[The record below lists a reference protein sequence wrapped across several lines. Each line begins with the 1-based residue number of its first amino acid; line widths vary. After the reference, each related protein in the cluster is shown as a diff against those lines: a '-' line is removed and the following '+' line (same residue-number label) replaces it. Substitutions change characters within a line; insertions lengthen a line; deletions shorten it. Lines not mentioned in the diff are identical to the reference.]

1 MTNKLKIFRTIK
13 GVSQQE
19 LADQMKV
26 SRQTIN
32 AIENNKY
39 SPTLLL
45 GLKMAAFL
53 GCSVDDLFQLDDAEL
68 VVDA

>member
-13 GVSQQE
+13 GISQQQ
-19 LADQMKV
+19 LAEQMQV

-39 SPTLLL
+39 SPSLLL

-53 GCSVDDLFQLDDAEL
+53 DCSVHDLFQLDANDEG
-68 VVDA
+68 

>member
-13 GVSQQE
+13 GVSQQQ
-19 LADQMKV
+19 LADQMQV

-39 SPTLLL
+39 SPSLLL

-53 GCSVDDLFQLDDAEL
+53 GCSVHDLFQLEASDQA
-68 VVDA
+68 